1 VNLLAPVRALD
12 RFQQRHR
19 SLAVPFAVIK
29 KFGDDGAGD
38 QAALIAYYGFF
49 SIFPLLL
56 VFVTVLGFVLAHHP
70 DAQKAVL
77 DSALKDLPLV
87 GDQIKTHSLHGNG
100 FALAVGIVGAL
111 LSGLGV
117 TMAAQKAF
125 DRVYAVPHKDRPN
138 FLASRLRGLGLLVV
152 LGVLQL
158 LSTAASGLV
167 AGGLGGVGLTI
178 AGIVLSLLL
187 NLVLFSAV
195 FRLLALGQDV
205 RELWPGILTAAV
217 LWEVLQVVGGIY
229 VGHVVKGA
237 STTYGTFATVIG
249 LLTWLF
255 LGARV
260 LVYSAELNSVLSRR
274 LWPRSIFAPRTDAD
288 RETLRGLAKVEE
300 RSDEEQ
306 VSVKFHPERPDD
318 DAAGDDH

>member
-1 VNLLAPVRALD
+1 
-12 RFQQRHR
+12 
-19 SLAVPFAVIK
+19 
-29 KFGDDGAGD
+29 
-38 QAALIAYYGFF
+38 
-49 SIFPLLL
+49 
-56 VFVTVLGFVLAHHP
+56 
-70 DAQKAVL
+70 
-77 DSALKDLPLV
+77 
-87 GDQIKTHSLHGNG
+87 
-100 FALAVGIVGAL
+100 
-111 LSGLGV
+111 V